1 MGQLIINFFIQYS
14 EYAVTNIPE
23 IFMALIC
30 LINLKVISMSYFGSS
45 EIWPLKYK
53 FFSLRLL
60 QFNTEMLVIV
70 LFLYA
75 WHIWMETTCIT
86 NPFLAVDL
94 YVTFFKMLIVGTTI
108 FVLKNSNKYILCHLN
123 PVTEYCFMMV
133 AACFFLLL
141 LVSSTSLIFMLICVL
156 GFSLSL
162 YILIMY
168 DAPYKKSSEATSKYF
183 YLSALSSGFIISGIF
198 IVYTCVHANA
208 FWDLSCILFTK
219 AHRNA
224 WLDLALI
231 NVGVTAILF
240 GLLFKLAAFPCHLWA
255 PEIYEGSPNPVMAF
269 FVLPVK
275 IATLAIFIKLFTSVF
290 KDLYYLWNY
299 VVWYSSWTS
308 MILGCVGAYNED
320 SIKKFIAYSSI
331 NQIGFLLI
339 GIVCGTFEGIQATV
353 IYLLIY
359 IAMNMCFLQFYLN
372 TFYVEQSKNIEYLTE
387 LKHFSKN
394 NWQISIGVVVIFF
407 TMAGIPPLAGFFGK
421 YFLFLSA
428 FESENYALV
437 LVGMVT
443 SLVSTY
449 YYLRVIKILWFEDSA
464 FDFIRRWKESR
475 IQSKLN
481 TNELTFFYTLIIFLT
496 AFLLFAKFLFYL
508 TTIIIISC

>member
-1 MGQLIINFFIQYS
+1 MGQLITNYFIQYT

-23 IFMALIC
+23 IFLALIC
-30 LINLKVISMSYFGSS
+30 LINLIVISMSYFRSS
-45 EIWPLKYK
+45 SIWPLKYK

-60 QFNTEMLVIV
+60 QFNIEALVIV
-70 LFLYA
+70 LLLYI
-75 WHIWMETTCIT
+75 WHIWIDTTWII

-94 YVTFFKMLIVGTTI
+94 YVTFFKMLIIGTTI
-108 FVLKNSNKYILCHLN
+108 FVLRNSHKYILYHLN
-123 PVTEYCFMMV
+123 PVTEYSFMMT
-133 AACFFLLL
+133 AACFFLVL

-162 YILIMY
+162 YILVMY
-168 DAPYKKSSEATSKYF
+168 DIPYKKSLEATSKYF
-183 YLSALSSGFIISGIF
+183 YLSTLSAAFILSGTFM
-198 IVYTCVHANA
+198 VYTCVHTNV
-208 FWDLSCILFTK
+208 FCNISCILFER
-219 AHRNA
+219 ANQNA
-224 WLDLALI
+224 WLDLAFI
-231 NVGVTAILF
+231 NVGITTVLF
-240 GLLFKLAAFPCHLWA
+240 GLFFKLAAFPCQIWA
-255 PEIYEGSPNPVMAF
+255 PEIYEGSPNAVMAF

-299 VVWYSSWTS
+299 VVWYSSWSS
-308 MILGCVGAYNED
+308 MIFGCVGAYNED

-339 GIVCGTFEGIQATV
+339 GIVCGTFEGIQATI

-394 NWQISIGVVVIFF
+394 NWQISIGIVIIFF

-437 LVGMVT
+437 VVGMIT
-443 SLVSTY
+443 SLISTY
-449 YYLRVIKILWFEDSA
+449 YYLRVIKILWFEDSP
-464 FDFIRRWKESR
+464 FDYIRRWKESR
-475 IQSKLN
+475 LKSQLN
-481 TNELTFFYTLIIFLT
+481 TNELTLFYTLIIFLT
-496 AFLLFAKFLFYL
+496 VFLFFAKFLFYL
-508 TTIIIISC
+508 TEIIVFSC